1 MTSLP
6 KHQLGKDGPEVSC
19 LGFGLMGLSGAY
31 GAFESTEDRLKVLDR
46 AYELGERFWDSADVG
61 VPQRQS
67 RSQIN

>member
-6 KHQLGKDGPEVSC
+6 KHRLGKDGPEVSC

-61 VPQRQS
+61 VPQRHS
-67 RSQIN
+67 RSLIN